1 MKNIKFVLLI
11 MGIFIL
17 GINGVS
23 ANTLK
28 NLDIDIYIDKNGTA
42 NITEVWDMNVD
53 KGTENYKP
61 MTIDN
66 RNLTDFVVK
75 DETGKVYDY
84 MDSWNINASLSS
96 KAQKN
101 GINYTSSGIE
111 LCWGMGSYGDHIY
124 TISYKISDS
133 VTEYNDSQAMVLKL
147 VNDNLNPAPNKVKI
161 TISSYFYFEDT
172 LAIWGYGFKGYNYVK
187 NGKISMETVNGL
199 SSSQYMT
206 VLAKFNLNSFSV
218 KNKENKPFSA
228 VLEETQQGKFNY
240 DYSDNFE
247 KKASQIAFI
256 VEITFFLVVVC
267 LISVFIPL
275 VSNSNK
281 KFVFGLR
288 GKKIN
293 KKEINYYREIPCN
306 KDIFRA
312 YWVADTYSLN
322 KNKTSFLGTILLKW
336 LNENKIEIKKIEEKK
351 LLGGT
356 KSQFVIDLSKPF
368 TSDNYLEVDLYYM
381 IKEASSDGMLEN
393 KEMEIWCRTNYTK
406 IFNWFEKVLSFETM
420 KLVEEGKVTRVTTK
434 KLGIFTSSFYKV
446 DDSMKDEAN
455 AMEGLK
461 KFLNDFTLI
470 REREAIE
477 IVNWQE
483 YLMYAQIFGIAD
495 KVAKQFKQFYP
506 DVITDLNYDTIL
518 MVNTISYSA
527 GRSATSARSNAESY
541 HSGGGGFSSGGGGGG
556 SFGGGSGGGCR

>member
-1 MKNIKFVLLI
+1 MKNIKYVLLI
-11 MGIFIL
+11 IGIFVL

-28 NLDIDIYIDKNGTA
+28 NLDINIYLDKNGNA
-42 NITEVWDMNVD
+42 SVTEVWDMNVD
-53 KGTENYKP
+53 EGTEVYKP
-61 MTIDN
+61 MNMGN
-66 RNLTDFVVK
+66 RILSNFVVK
-75 DETGKVYDY
+75 DETGKVYEY
-84 MDSWNINASLSS
+84 MDNWNINGSLSS

-111 LCWGMGSYGDHIY
+111 LCWGMGSHGNHIY
-124 TISYKISDS
+124 TITYNMSDS
-133 VTEYNDSQAMVLKL
+133 VTEYNDAQAMVLKL
-147 VNDNLNPAPNKVKI
+147 VNDNLNPTPNKVRV
-161 TISSYFYFEDT
+161 TISSYYYFEDT
-172 LAIWGYGFKGYNYVK
+172 LAIWGYGFKGYNYVR
-187 NGKISMETVNGL
+187 NGKIYMETVNSL

-218 KNKENKPFSA
+218 KNKENKPFSD
-228 VLEETQQGKFNY
+228 VLEETQKGKFNY
-240 DYSDNFE
+240 DYNDNTE
-247 KKASQIAFI
+247 KKASAIAFI
-256 VEITFFLVVVC
+256 IEVIFFIVVVC
-267 LISVFIPL
+267 LISVFAPL
-275 VSNSNK
+275 VRNANN

-293 KKEINYYREIPCN
+293 KKEVNYYREIPCN

-336 LNENKIEIKKIEEKK
+336 LNEKQIEIKEIEEKK

-368 TSDNYLEVDLYYM
+368 NSDNYLEVDLYYM
-381 IKEASSDGMLEN
+381 LKEASSDGILEN
-393 KEMEIWCRTNYTK
+393 KEMETWCRTNYTK
-406 IFNWFEKVLSFETM
+406 ILNWFEKVLSFETL
-420 KLVEEGKVTRVTTK
+420 KLVEEGKVTKITTK

-446 DDSMKDEAN
+446 DDSMKEEAN
-455 AMEGLK
+455 AMAGLK
-461 KFLNDFTLI
+461 NFLNDFTLI

-483 YLMYAQIFGIAD
+483 YLMFAQIFGIAD
-495 KVAKQFKQFYP
+495 KVAKQFKQIYP
-506 DVITDLNYDTIL
+506 DVITDVNYSTIL
-518 MVNTISYSA
+518 MVNTISYNA
-527 GRSATSARSNAESY
+527 VRSASSARSYAESY